1 MAASAHS
8 VRPALLALAAVLL
21 GAALQRQNGF
31 YDEVALG
38 WLTAALVVS
47 ALGTIGTVADRASI
61 GATAFAN
68 LLTAGV
74 MAQFAALL
82 LEPPAAHLRVPG
94 PAQLWPFQLGIAV
107 AAGVLALGRLP
118 IPGLAR
124 LWFPVLLAVHAA
136 LGAWVLTLSPD
147 PPIDVVTVHREALA
161 ALARGE
167 NPYAI
172 TFPNIYGSDTGFYAP
187 GMVQGDRVGFG
198 FPYPPLSL
206 LLAAPGALILGDY
219 RYANLGAMTIAA
231 AAIGYGVPTPA
242 ARLAAALFLFTPRA
256 FFVLEQGWT
265 EPLVVMLLAVAV
277 FGALRARPWLPLAL
291 GGLLV
296 AKQYLALALPLAFF
310 LSPGSGWQPRLLL
323 FRRAALVAAACTA
336 PFIVWDVAAFVRSV
350 VTLQFYEPFRED
362 SLSYLSLLSRRLA
375 APPPVWL
382 GIPPVAA
389 AAVLVWWKGRWTPA
403 GFAAGLG
410 FIAFVAFAFGKKAFC
425 NYYFFVIGALCVA
438 AAALTAA
445 DASNA
450 SGGDRSGSRSSAE
463 PTR

>member
-1 MAASAHS
+1 MAPLAHPL
-8 VRPALLALAAVLL
+8 RPALLALAAVLL

-31 YDEVALG
+31 YDEVALA
-38 WLTAALVVS
+38 WLTAALVVTG
-47 ALGTIGTVADRASI
+47 LGTVGTGADRATI
-61 GATAFAN
+61 GATALVN
-68 LLTAGV
+68 LLTAGAL
-74 MAQFAALL
+74 AQFAALL
-82 LEPPAAHLRVPG
+82 LEAPAAHLRVPG
-94 PAQLWPFQLGIAV
+94 PAELWPFQAGIV
-107 AAGVLALGRLP
+107 AAAALVVVGRLP
-118 IPGLAR
+118 VPVLAR
-124 LWFPVLLAVHAA
+124 LWFPALLVLHAA
-136 LGAWVLTLSPD
+136 LGVWVLTLSPD

-161 ALARGE
+161 ALARGD

-187 GMVQGDRVGFG
+187 DMVEGDRVGFG

-206 LLAAPGALILGDY
+206 LLAAPGALLAGDY

-231 AAIGYGVPTPA
+231 AAIGYCVRTPA
-242 ARLAAALFLFTPRA
+242 AGLAASIFLFTPRA

-277 FGALRARPWLPLAL
+277 FGAVRARPWLPLAL

-296 AKQYLALALPLAFF
+296 VKQYMALALPFAFF
-310 LSPGSGWQPRLLL
+310 LSSESAWRPRLGML
-323 FRRAALVAAACTA
+323 RRAALVAAVCTA
-336 PFIVWDVAAFVRSV
+336 PFVVWDLAAFVRSV

-362 SLSYLSLLSRRLA
+362 SLSYLSLLQRRLG

-389 AAVLVWWKGRWTPA
+389 AAALVWWKGRWTPD

-410 FIAFVAFAFGKKAFC
+410 FVAFVAFAFGKKAFC

-438 AAALTAA
+438 AAALSAASASTAT
-445 DASNA
+445 
-450 SGGDRSGSRSSAE
+450 GGEQADRSPAE
-463 PTR
+463 AA